1 MERLPVGT
9 KEYLIVD
16 VSDRLDNLTTLDG
29 VVITFDVLSEDIEV
43 NPMYESQ
50 PASNDGMSVKCLI
63 DTTDWDPDEY
73 SLFIDFIAAPE
84 EPRLGPFK
92 FKVE

>member
-16 VSDRLDNLTTLDG
+16 VSDRLNNLTTLDG
-29 VVITFDVLSEDIEV
+29 TVITFDVNHENGTEKYDDE
-43 NPMYESQ
+43 
-50 PASNDGMSVKCLI
+50 PASNDGMKVRCLI
-63 DTTDWDPDEY
+63 DTTGWEPDEY
-73 SLFIDFIAAPE
+73 GLFITIFAAPE
-84 EPRLGPFK
+84 QPRLGPYA